1 MDQVVLTFAAGPR
14 IFSLNGMSENYR
26 FYLQKMA
33 QRRQG
38 RQADRPLRAHEE
50 ILGVVRECEARWA
63 LEDRID
69 RRLGLG

>member
-1 MDQVVLTFAAGPR
+1 
-14 IFSLNGMSENYR
+14 MSENYR

-38 RQADRPLRAHEE
+38 RQADRPLRAHLGE